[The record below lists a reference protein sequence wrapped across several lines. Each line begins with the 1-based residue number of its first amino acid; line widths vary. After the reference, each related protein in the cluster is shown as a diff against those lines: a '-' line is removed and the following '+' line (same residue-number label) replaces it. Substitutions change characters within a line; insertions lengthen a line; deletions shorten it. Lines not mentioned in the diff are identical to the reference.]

1 MNFFSLQEGYI
12 PHLSIPFYLMTLLI
26 CPFLIYLSF
35 KYHKV
40 VAFKN
45 FFLILQA
52 SQLISL
58 YGWYIMKGFPLQEA
72 LPLYHCRIGMLA
84 IFLLP
89 NKTVLKQLFM
99 LLGVAGPILAVLS
112 PDLYPYPLFH
122 ATNVAF
128 YLGHYA
134 LLVNALIYLQ
144 DNYDDT
150 LSSKRQ
156 FLNRLAIINLSLV
169 IINSL
174 TKGNYGFLKE
184 VPIIHSHHL
193 FINFFLVTFG
203 LLLMA
208 KLVEVTFISYAN
220 VHSRK
225 ISQGLKV

>member
-1 MNFFSLQEGYI
+1 
-12 PHLSIPFYLMTLLI
+12 
-26 CPFLIYLSF
+26 
-35 KYHKV
+35 
-40 VAFKN
+40 
-45 FFLILQA
+45 
-52 SQLISL
+52 
-58 YGWYIMKGFPLQEA
+58 
-72 LPLYHCRIGMLA
+72 
-84 IFLLP
+84 
-89 NKTVLKQLFM
+89 M

-144 DNYDDT
+144 DNYDNT